1 MWWSVRT
8 AAPSRNLLP
17 VRLTTLTDATTLD
30 DSGLSTPQ
38 VESTDGFMVSK
49 ALVGDDKIEALRG
62 QTVSSCPALNTP
74 PSVMHHAMSA
84 FEFQSAGV
92 GLNQAFRLIC
102 DGWLA
107 KWAFIILNSL

>member
-62 QTVSSCPALNTP
+62 QTVLVKGEAKRMGHHRPSCRNRHPQSRRHLANDP
-74 PSVMHHAMSA
+74 HA
-84 FEFQSAGV
+84 
-92 GLNQAFRLIC
+92 RH
-102 DGWLA
+102 
-107 KWAFIILNSL
+107 